1 MVTFAFQ
8 VSLHLLEDQPG
19 IAINNSANIFRKDP
33 SGTYFANCSKH
44 LRPEVAIVPVSSPLP
59 RVAEGLTGKSARKD
73 INLPFV
79 IAVICFPDVAIA
91 FCLAEMIFQSLLTKW
106 VDLTMKYVLPTHPC
120 RSQIKTA
127 HSAEKAGV
135 PEYPSLHIPLFAPT
149 DTPLNAGSNT
159 VACAPVC
166 REQN

>member
-1 MVTFAFQ
+1 MKYKRPNVVTFAFQ

-91 FCLAEMIFQSLLTKW
+91 FCFRSEVTTSELQSLMRISYAVFCLK
-106 VDLTMKYVLPTHPC
+106 K
-120 RSQIKTA
+120 KTTTITI
-127 HSAEKAGV
+127 
-135 PEYPSLHIPLFAPT
+135 Y
-149 DTPLNAGSNT
+149 
-159 VACAPVC
+159 
-166 REQN
+166 

>member
-1 MVTFAFQ
+1 MKYKRPNVVTFAFQ
-8 VSLHLLEDQPG
+8 VSLHLLEYQPG

-79 IAVICFPDVAIA
+79 IAVICFPEIGRA
-91 FCLAEMIFQSLLTKW
+91 S
-106 VDLTMKYVLPTHPC
+106 
-120 RSQIKTA
+120 
-127 HSAEKAGV
+127 
-135 PEYPSLHIPLFAPT
+135 
-149 DTPLNAGSNT
+149 
-159 VACAPVC
+159 C
-166 REQN
+166 RERVCQSV